1 MLKVSIPILISA
13 KTLWQN
19 LVETLR
25 ILGVDPGSR
34 KTGYGLI
41 ENSGNR
47 IRHLASGCIRLNAKH
62 PLSDRLSMLS
72 RELEQLIEEFRP
84 DCGAVEKVFF
94 AKNAQSALTLGHA
107 RGVILLKF
115 SERHLPIHEY
125 QALKVKQTVVG
136 VGRANKD
143 QIQHMVRILLNL
155 QNSLQEDEADALAV
169 AITHA
174 HLGLSLKQSL

>member
-1 MLKVSIPILISA
+1 MSILILTSVKA
-13 KTLWQN
+13 LWQN

-25 ILGVDPGSR
+25 ILGIDPGSR

-41 ENSGNR
+41 ENTGNR

-62 PLSDRLSMLS
+62 PLSDRLSILS

-84 DCGAVEKVFF
+84 DCGVVEKIFF

-115 SERHLPIHEY
+115 SERNLPIHEY
-125 QALKVKQTVVG
+125 QTLKIKQTVVG
-136 VGRANKD
+136 VGRADKD
-143 QIQHMVRILLNL
+143 QVQHMVKILLNL
-155 QNSLQEDEADALAV
+155 QNKLQEDEADALAV

-174 HLGLSLKQSL
+174 HLGLSIKQSL

>member
-1 MLKVSIPILISA
+1 
-13 KTLWQN
+13 
-19 LVETLR
+19 
-25 ILGVDPGSR
+25 
-34 KTGYGLI
+34 
-41 ENSGNR
+41 
-47 IRHLASGCIRLNAKH
+47 
-62 PLSDRLSMLS
+62 MLS
-72 RELEQLIEEFRP
+72 KELEQLIEEFRP

-125 QALKVKQTVVG
+125 QTLKVKQTVVG
-136 VGRANKD
+136 VGRAGKD
-143 QIQHMVRILLNL
+143 QVQHMVKILLNL

-174 HLGLSLKQSL
+174 HLGLSLKQSP

>member
-1 MLKVSIPILISA
+1 MSIPILTSA
-13 KTLWQN
+13 KALWQN

-25 ILGVDPGSR
+25 ILGIDPGSR

-41 ENSGNR
+41 ENTGNR
-47 IRHLASGCIRLNAKH
+47 TRHLASGCIRLNAKH

-107 RGVILLKF
+107 RGVILLKL
-115 SERHLPIHEY
+115 SERNLPIHEY

>member
-1 MLKVSIPILISA
+1 MSIPILTSA
-13 KTLWQN
+13 KALWQN

-25 ILGVDPGSR
+25 ILGIDPGSR

-41 ENSGNR
+41 ENTGNR

-62 PLSDRLSMLS
+62 PLSDRLSILS
-72 RELEQLIEEFRP
+72 KELEQLIEEFRP
-84 DCGAVEKVFF
+84 DCGVVEKIFF

-115 SERHLPIHEY
+115 SERNLPIHEY
-125 QALKVKQTVVG
+125 QTLKIKQTVVG
-136 VGRANKD
+136 VGRADKD
-143 QIQHMVRILLNL
+143 QVQHMVKILLNL

-174 HLGLSLKQSL
+174 HLGLSLKQSP

>member
-1 MLKVSIPILISA
+1 VSIPILISA
-13 KTLWQN
+13 KALWQN

-25 ILGVDPGSR
+25 ILGIDPGSR

-41 ENSGNR
+41 ENTGNR
-47 IRHLASGCIRLNAKH
+47 TRHLASGCIRLNERDQ
-62 PLSDRLSMLS
+62 LSDRLSMLS

>member
-1 MLKVSIPILISA
+1 VKA
-13 KTLWQN
+13 LWQN

-25 ILGVDPGSR
+25 ILGIDPGSR

-41 ENSGNR
+41 ENTGNR

-62 PLSDRLSMLS
+62 PLSDRLSILS

-84 DCGAVEKVFF
+84 DCGVVEKIFF

-115 SERHLPIHEY
+115 SERTLPIHEY
-125 QALKVKQTVVG
+125 QTLKIKQTVVG
-136 VGRANKD
+136 VGRADKD
-143 QIQHMVRILLNL
+143 QVQHMVKILLNL
-155 QNSLQEDEADALAV
+155 QNKLQEDEADALAV

-174 HLGLSLKQSL
+174 HLGLPLKQSL

>member
-1 MLKVSIPILISA
+1 MSILILTSVKA
-13 KTLWQN
+13 LWQN

-25 ILGVDPGSR
+25 ILGIDPGSR

-41 ENSGNR
+41 ENTGNR

-62 PLSDRLSMLS
+62 PLSDRLSILS

-84 DCGAVEKVFF
+84 DCGVVEKIFF

-107 RGVILLKF
+107 HGVILLKF
-115 SERHLPIHEY
+115 SERNLPIHEY
-125 QALKVKQTVVG
+125 QTLKIKQTVVG
-136 VGRANKD
+136 VGRADKD
-143 QIQHMVRILLNL
+143 QVQHMVKILLNL
-155 QNSLQEDEADALAV
+155 QNKLQEDEADALAV

-174 HLGLSLKQSL
+174 HLGLSIKQSL

>member
-1 MLKVSIPILISA
+1 MKA
-13 KTLWQN
+13 LWQN

-25 ILGVDPGSR
+25 ILGIDPGSR

-41 ENSGNR
+41 ENTGNR

-62 PLSDRLSMLS
+62 PLSDRLSILS

-84 DCGAVEKVFF
+84 DCGVVEKIFF

-115 SERHLPIHEY
+115 SERNLPIHEY
-125 QALKVKQTVVG
+125 QTLKIKQTVVG
-136 VGRANKD
+136 VGRADKD
-143 QIQHMVRILLNL
+143 QVQHMVKILLNL

-174 HLGLSLKQSL
+174 HLGLSLKQSP